1 MKPSWILFD
10 LNGTLLDPGGI
21 GEPLGLSREQSLA
34 ALDDA
39 IAGSMAETL
48 SGAYRPLPEFLRA
61 ALVALAG
68 SDSGIEEAM
77 DRAKRMPPYP
87 DCAAALEHLR
97 GAGIKTGVLTNS
109 ARDRAVAGL
118 EAAGLLESFDLVAG
132 SDAVEAFKP
141 DPRMYRLGNRAH
153 GRRAGVDLHGRL
165 ALVGSDGRAASRNE
179 GWLRAARRAP
189 LHGSRPAARL
199 PRRHARRPGRAD
211 QFVEG
216 RLSPRST
223 GAKKRASWMLSS

>member
-97 GAGIKTGVLTNS
+97 GAGMKTGVLTNS

-141 DPRMYRLGNRAH
+141 DPRMYRLGIERTGAAPESICMVASH
-153 GRRAGVDLHGRL
+153 WWDLMGAQRAGMRGGFVQR
-165 ALVGSDGRAASRNE
+165 DGRPFMAA
-179 GWLRAARRAP
+179 GPQPDYRAGT
-189 LHGSRPAARL
+189 LDGLAA
-199 PRRHARRPGRAD
+199 
-211 QFVEG
+211 QI
-216 RLSPRST
+216 
-223 GAKKRASWMLSS
+223 SS